1 MEKCSAVLFVA
12 NTADELA
19 SLVRAPS
26 AVHEV
31 HAPLGIGGKMESKM
45 GVSNIVDKML
55 VGKMVGKMIIDHDLN
70 RAPFLYNVIVI

>member
-45 GVSNIVDKML
+45 DDYSKLYKTTNIKCILKAKNKVK
-55 VGKMVGKMIIDHDLN
+55 
-70 RAPFLYNVIVI
+70 A